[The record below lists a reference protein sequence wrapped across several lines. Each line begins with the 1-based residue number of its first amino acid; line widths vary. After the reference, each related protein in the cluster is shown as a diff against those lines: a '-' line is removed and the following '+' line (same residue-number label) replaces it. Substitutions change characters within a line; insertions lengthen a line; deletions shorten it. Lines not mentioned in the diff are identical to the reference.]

1 MNQNSLKGLLII
13 LVIFDHNEYAHQ
25 LFPDFLRGFS
35 FHVLGF
41 FALPFLREADSINL
55 PRLRKMFFSY
65 LYPFLWFAGSMSIVT
80 LFFKLHFSFNDL
92 RGMLS
97 GMPSEMLSQI
107 LLALYSGNAILLKA
121 ATGMSLLWFLPSF
134 FSLML
139 MRGLLADRKN
149 LPRSIALLCLFFIHP
164 FIGLLPFSMQV
175 FFPFGLLAALYAMP
189 LVMLLVIF
197 QRQVYEKLQALH
209 AIFLS
214 VLLFSA
220 IKYLQIQMNL
230 TQELGFVDVANYQH
244 WRALLVNDL
253 EGMFGVLMLFQLARY
268 DLSTLI
274 NACGKYSLQLY
285 LFHAFIALVIYRL
298 LEKYLAGT
306 HIGFLLLLSMLATIV
321 ISLGFVTQ
329 LMKIN
334 RVQNLLFPKN

>member
-1 MNQNSLKGLLII
+1 
-13 LVIFDHNEYAHQ
+13 
-25 LFPDFLRGFS
+25 
-35 FHVLGF
+35 
-41 FALPFLREADSINL
+41 
-55 PRLRKMFFSY
+55 
-65 LYPFLWFAGSMSIVT
+65 SIV
-80 LFFKLHFSFNDL
+80 
-92 RGMLS
+92 
-97 GMPSEMLSQI
+97 
-107 LLALYSGNAILLKA
+107 
-121 ATGMSLLWFLPSF
+121 
-134 FSLML
+134 
-139 MRGLLADRKN
+139 
-149 LPRSIALLCLFFIHP
+149 LLCLFFIHP
-164 FIGLLPFSMQV
+164 LIGLLPFSMQV
-175 FFPFGLLAALYAMP
+175 FVPLGLLPALYAMP
-189 LVMLLVIF
+189 LVILLIIF
-197 QRQVYEKLQALH
+197 QRQVYEKLQAPQ

-220 IKYLQIQMNL
+220 MKYLQIQMNL
-230 TQELGFVDVANYQH
+230 TQELGFVDVASYQN

-298 LEKYLAGT
+298 LEKYLSGT
-306 HIGFLLLLSMLATIV
+306 HTGFLLLLSMLTTIV

>member
-13 LVIFDHNEYAHQ
+13 LVMFDHNEYAHQ
-25 LFPDFLRGFS
+25 LFPEFLRGFS

-41 FALPFLREADSINL
+41 LALPFLREADSINA
-55 PRLRKMFFSY
+55 PRLKKMFFSY
-65 LYPFLWFAGSMSIVT
+65 LYPFLWFAGGMSIIN
-80 LFFKLHFSFNDL
+80 LFFKLRFSSDD
-92 RGMLS
+92 
-97 GMPSEMLSQI
+97 LSQM
-107 LLALYSGNAILLKA
+107 LLTLYSANAILLKT

-139 MRGLLADRKN
+139 MRGLLTHREN
-149 LPRSIALLCLFFIHP
+149 WLRSIALLGLFSLHPLISLLPLSTQVFIP
-164 FIGLLPFSMQV
+164 LGLLPAM
-175 FFPFGLLAALYAMP
+175 YAMP
-189 LVMLLVIF
+189 LVLTLTVF
-197 QRQVYEKLQALH
+197 QQQIYEKLQRLH

-214 VLLFSA
+214 VLLFSC

-230 TQELGFVDVANYQH
+230 TQELGFVDVANYQN
-244 WRALLVNDL
+244 WRALCINDL
-253 EGMFGVLMLFQLARY
+253 EGIFGVLMLFQLARY

-306 HIGFLLLLSMLATIV
+306 HIGFLLLLSMFTTVV
-321 ISLGFVTQ
+321 ISLGFVKQ
-329 LMKIN
+329 IMKIKH
-334 RVQNLLFPKN
+334 VQNFLFPKI